1 MCVTAALDQPSHLQP
16 SNMCLGHFGLDG
28 LLGMCA
34 LRRSIILCIICIG
47 HVNTYY
53 NRVDVLMYLK
63 LRGRDVER
71 RY

>member
-34 LRRSIILCIICIG
+34 LRRSMHIMHNMHRTC
-47 HVNTYY
+47 
-53 NRVDVLMYLK
+53 
-63 LRGRDVER
+63 
-71 RY
+71 